1 MLPLAGRL
9 STSVEGGG
17 AGRLLLD
24 MGMQGVGGNR
34 NGTAGNGYYR
44 LSLDLDG
51 DTVFETQRTFFRLL
65 GDLTGDRSV
74 TNADRALLATLGGPY
89 DPNRDV
95 NGDGVVDS
103 RDRLLIKTGVS
114 LPFLATDD

>member
-1 MLPLAGRL
+1 M
-9 STSVEGGG
+9 
-17 AGRLLLD
+17 
-24 MGMQGVGGNR
+24 
-34 NGTAGNGYYR
+34 
-44 LSLDLDG
+44 
-51 DTVFETQRTFFRLL
+51 VFETQRTFFRLL

-74 TNADRALLATLGGPY
+74 TSVDRDLLATLGGPY